1 MQVILLTL
9 THSKVSVAEE
19 EEGRVRQ
26 VMRDDR
32 GVVPIHRSLTLTFD
46 ELGGHLEGFEDR
58 SFPK

>member
-26 VMRDDR
+26 EM
-32 GVVPIHRSLTLTFD
+32 T
-46 ELGGHLEGFEDR
+46 EGGANSIGL
-58 SFPK
+58 